1 MTRYS
6 IEQRTGKYLKGH
18 SFFSFGRN
26 LSDIYVNINL
36 ILLQKQD
43 ALKTVSKKEVYKE
56 AETTREFIANKTAE
70 KMSNKNLR
78 DVEESLNDSTVS
90 KFVTRK

>member
-26 LSDIYVNINL
+26 LSDIYVKINL

-43 ALKTVSKKEVYKE
+43 ALKTAFKKEVYQAAE
-56 AETTREFIANKTAE
+56 ATREFIANKTAE
-70 KMSNKNLR
+70 KMPDKNLR
-78 DVEESLNDSTVS
+78 DVEES
-90 KFVTRK
+90 FVTRK